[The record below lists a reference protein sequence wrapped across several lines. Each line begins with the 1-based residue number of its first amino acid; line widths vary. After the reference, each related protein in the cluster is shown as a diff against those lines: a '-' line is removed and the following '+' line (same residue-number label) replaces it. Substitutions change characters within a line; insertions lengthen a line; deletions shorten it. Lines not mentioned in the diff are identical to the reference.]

1 MTERVTFA
9 IGAVLTAIVIGAMA
23 TVAVLDPILLLIAL
37 VGVVA
42 GAACALGGWWFGGL
56 WQSHHERPNG

>member
-42 GAACALGGWWFGGL
+42 WAACALGGQWFSGL